1 MKLRLNRGI
10 YILVGV
16 ILLTACSEKN
26 TSIYTQKLTK
36 IKTSRI
42 VDHLDSLSKT
52 EWSFFYAR
60 IATKYSSS
68 TTKVSFKTI
77 LKMQKDSIVN
87 ATITFAAIPIIHVLL
102 SPDTLK
108 VVNKKDKCYII
119 ETVDF
124 LKKEFDFPF
133 GYKQVEELL
142 LGKPLAW
149 NKSDRFHQIE
159 NPDYYIL
166 KTNKK
171 RFASK
176 DKEEGDID
184 LNYYLSPEELEIK
197 KIIINSPEDSTSIIL
212 NYSDWVF
219 IDKMKVPQ
227 SVEVYIYTPKDSL
240 FIELKYQKVEFG
252 NTKEI
257 VFIIPDQYEHC
268 K

>member
-1 MKLRLNRGI
+1 MKLRLIKGI
-10 YILVGV
+10 YILVV
-16 ILLTACSEKN
+16 TILFTACSEKN
-26 TSIYTQKLTK
+26 SSVYNQKLAK

-52 EWSFFYAR
+52 DWSFFYTR
-60 IATKYSSS
+60 IATKYSSN

-77 LKMQKDSIVN
+77 LKMQKDSVVN

-108 VVNKKDKCYII
+108 VVNKKDKCYTI

-149 NKSDRFHQIE
+149 NKNDRFHQVD

-166 KTNKK
+166 KTSKR

-176 DKEEGDID
+176 DKEEGDIE
-184 LNYYLSPEELEIK
+184 LNYYLSPGELDIK
-197 KIIINSPEDSTSIIL
+197 KIVINSPEDSTSIVL
-212 NYSDWVF
+212 NYSDWMMTE
-219 IDKMKVPQ
+219 KMKIPQ

-240 FIELKYQKVEFG
+240 FVELKYQKAEFG
-252 NTKEI
+252 NEKEI
-257 VFIIPDQYEHC
+257 VFIIPDQYERC